1 MVDEMYVHLPTKCTA
16 FRRIAQ
22 AIFCKTLLDSYCE
35 VIIITLI
42 RMIAH
47 VKPVYNPLYLQL
59 REILLKKVVDG
70 EYPKGTAI
78 PSEQK
83 LAEEFHTS
91 VSTVRQALSTL
102 VAEGILRK
110 RQGRGTFIAEQTQ
123 EITFLSWLGETLR
136 GQDIL
141 QELIAG
147 FEQRNPAISIRVIP
161 TTYYETRRELTR
173 LISTGKAPDVAQ
185 IVSHWTSF
193 FASTGAFEPL
203 EGLLRAENL
212 GMRYADA
219 DLLGG
224 KYQNTLYSVSWGL
237 CPMALIANK
246 QVLREA
252 GLELGPASLTLQ
264 DFAEACRRLGERFGD
279 SKYSYGLCI
288 SGDETDFL
296 RIYTFLQAFHGGFVD
311 ELGEVIFNSR
321 ENQEG
326 FAWLRN
332 FVAQARVCVN
342 DIYIL
347 RKRFADG
354 DIAFLSDG
362 PWIRYLLEELT
373 GEEFEA
379 RFQVLPNPVHL
390 EKVSYSWNYNHALG
404 ICSQSKKKLH
414 AARFI
419 EALTADEQIGGP
431 FYRRL
436 GMLPVR
442 RAGSGPVPG
451 ESEYHRCFR
460 RQLENVIP
468 INAQNAMFEKAMVLC
483 RDAVK
488 KILFEGADIARELNE
503 KQYYLKMLYYG

>member
-1 MVDEMYVHLPTKCTA
+1 MTA
-16 FRRIAQ
+16 SPERSSS
-22 AIFCKTLLDSYCE
+22 L
-35 VIIITLI
+35 
-42 RMIAH
+42 
-47 VKPVYNPLYLQL
+47 KPVYNPLYLQV
-59 REILLKKVVDG
+59 REILLKKIVG
-70 EYPKGTAI
+70 GMYPKGAAI
-78 PSEQK
+78 PSEQR

-91 VSTVRQALSTL
+91 VSTIRQALSTL

-110 RQGRGTFIAEQTQ
+110 RQGQGTFISEQTQ
-123 EITFLSWLGETLR
+123 ELTFLSWLGESLR
-136 GQDIL
+136 GQEIL
-141 QELIAG
+141 QELLAG
-147 FEQRNPAISIRVIP
+147 FEKKNPSISVRVIP
-161 TTYYETRRELTR
+161 STYYETRRELNR
-173 LISTGKAPDVAQ
+173 LISTGNAPDVAQ

-203 EGLLRAENL
+203 EGLLSEENL
-212 GMRYADA
+212 GFRFAEA

-246 QVLREA
+246 RLLREA
-252 GLELGPASLTLQ
+252 GVELGPAPLGLE
-264 DFAEACRRLGERFGD
+264 DFYEVCRRIGERFGD
-279 SKYSYGLCI
+279 SKCSYGLCI

-296 RIYTFLQAFHGGFVD
+296 RIYTFLQAFRGGFVD

-332 FVAQARVCVN
+332 FVTTARVCVN

-354 DIAFLSDG
+354 EIAFISDG
-362 PWIRYLLEELT
+362 PWIRYLLEEIT
-373 GEEFEA
+373 GEQFEA
-379 RFQVLPNPVHL
+379 RFQVLPNPTHRQ
-390 EKVSYSWNYNHALG
+390 KVSYSWNYNHALS
-404 ICSQSKKKLH
+404 ICSQSKRKLH

-419 EALTADEQIGGP
+419 EALTGDEEIGGP

-442 RAGSGPVPG
+442 RPAGGSNPG
-451 ESEYHRCFR
+451 ESEYHRAFR
-460 RQLENVIP
+460 RQLENIIP
-468 INAQNAMFEKAMVLC
+468 INARNAMFEKAMVLC

-488 KILFEGADIARELNE
+488 KILFEGADIASELNE